1 MNMGFK
7 SQCVPK
13 YRLLDQTQIDE
24 MHRATL
30 EVLETVGVKVH
41 HERALALLRDA
52 CCQVKDDQTVLIPN
66 ALVEESIRSTPS
78 RVTIY
83 DREGNE
89 AMRLEGSNIY
99 YGLGTDL
106 LQVHDIRTGQLR
118 DACLNDVVDT
128 AVVAD
133 YCKEIDFIASNAH
146 PKEID
151 ANLAYIASFK
161 ALVENAPKP
170 IYNTAASHHDLAYI
184 IEMAEAISGGEDQL
198 RAKPFFIH
206 YAEPI
211 SPLVHSRGALDKLF
225 LCADKGVPLNYVP
238 AILSAASGP
247 VTLAGA
253 CVVSNAEALS
263 GIVIHQLRAKGAP
276 MISGFSATPMDML
289 TGTTVYASPD
299 ERLTHS
305 ACCDLYHYYGIPVW
319 GEAGCC
325 DSKLM
330 DEQAAIEATA
340 SIMMAAL
347 DRCNLIHD
355 VGYLGQ
361 GLIGSPAA
369 IVMCNEI
376 ISYVKRIMQGFNLDR
391 EHIGMDAIREV
402 GPGGT
407 FLTHEQTAAFCRN
420 EHWRP
425 QLINRENPEVWA
437 AGGGRRFSETVEQKT
452 LDILA
457 SHKPKRLSPEFV
469 KALDTIYKTAGKTLK
484 EKFLSA

>member
-1 MNMGFK
+1 MKTGFK
-7 SQCVPK
+7 SQCVPE
-13 YRLLDQTQIDE
+13 YRLLNQTQIEE

-30 EVLETVGVKVH
+30 QVLETIGVKVH
-41 HERALALLRDA
+41 HEKALELLRDA
-52 CCQVKDDQTVLIPN
+52 GCQVKEDQTVLIPN
-66 ALVEESIRSTPS
+66 WLVEESIRSTPS
-78 RVTIY
+78 RVVIY

-99 YGLGTDL
+99 FGLGTDL
-106 LQVHDIRTGQLR
+106 LQTYDIHTGELR

-133 YCKEIDFIASNAH
+133 YCGEIDFIASNAH
-146 PKEID
+146 PKEINI
-151 ANLAYIASFK
+151 NLAYIASFK
-161 ALVENAPKP
+161 ALVENSPKP

-184 IEMAEAISGGEDQL
+184 IEMAEAIAGGVDQL
-198 RAKPFFIH
+198 RAKPFIIH

-211 SPLVHSRGALDKLF
+211 SPLVHSKGALDKLF
-225 LCADKGVPLNYVP
+225 LCADKGMPLNYVP
-238 AILSAASGP
+238 ALLSAATGP

-253 CVVSNAEALS
+253 CVVANAEALS

-276 MISGFSATPMDML
+276 MISGFSATPMDMS

-325 DSKLM
+325 DAKLL
-330 DEQAAIEATA
+330 DGQAAMEATA

-347 DRCNLIHD
+347 DGCNLIHD

-376 ISYVKRIMQGFNLDR
+376 ISYVKRIMRGFSMDF
-391 EHIGMDAIREV
+391 EHLSMDAIREV

-407 FLTHEQTAAFCRN
+407 FLIHDQTVKLCRT

-425 QLINRENPEVWA
+425 QLINRETPEVWT
-437 AGGGRRFSETVEQKT
+437 AGGRKCYSEVVNQRALEILANHKPKKLLPETVE
-452 LDILA
+452 
-457 SHKPKRLSPEFV
+457 
-469 KALDTIYKTAGKTLK
+469 ALDGIYQNAGKILT
-484 EKFLSA
+484 EKFLSP